1 MTKKTIFAF
10 LFIFTF
16 CFSTVKAQEGREW
29 IVSGQPYYKI
39 PVAEEGV
46 YRISLNEL
54 NTAGVSV
61 VDPSK
66 LQIWFRG
73 VEQSIQVDATDLYF
87 YGKGNDGTLD
97 SLLYEPYSAQSNK
110 YYSLF
115 SDTTYYFLTIGASAG
130 KRLTTNL
137 ATAST
142 VQANHVHTETI
153 FYADEY
159 ALGAL
164 YNANTHLSP
173 GDFGEGWVSWSIS
186 RDQTNPESRTID
198 IPVSNLYTGSGAD
211 SAELEIMLV
220 GTNQNAHQVEIL
232 IGNPSSPDATYAIP
246 TSFDARE
253 NYKFTQSL
261 PLTLFTNNQPLKVTI
276 RLQGGVPSNPDMVA
290 LTYIVLKYPQTTN
303 LSGKSFY
310 FIEPVKD
317 NAAKTLSLSNFTA
330 SSFLWDVSTEG
341 AYVNLNYSLASG
353 TATVDVLGSTTKI
366 LYVNAFKSIIG
377 IASANMDPYPVLATT
392 DMLLITHPKLWNS
405 VADYVAY
412 RQSLAGGGIDIAV
425 SDVTRLYN
433 LYSYGEKHPIAIQRY
448 CKEQLNTGTP
458 KYLFLVGKGINYN
471 YEGNTDEGYLQ
482 YRKKPTAFI
491 NNTYTYQQLNYR
503 MEDLIPAY
511 GWPASDHYYT
521 ITDGTLVPKL
531 TTGRLSARTNA
542 DVLQYLDKVKANDQA
557 PADAIWRKHL
567 VHLSGGKTP
576 PEIQLFENY
585 VNGFKSIAEGTR
597 FEGKVVRSYKK
608 DLTVG
613 AVDTKL
619 IYSVADE
626 VNKGLYQITFF
637 GHSSPSVIDLDV
649 GNVSNP
655 VYGYDNKGKYP
666 LLFMNGCQSA
676 EFFIQ
681 GSIPEDWTMT
691 PEKGSLMTLG
701 HIDVGYVQ
709 YLQKYTELF
718 YKFNF
723 RDNRFINSSVGD
735 IQHKTLDTF
744 LTIYQF
750 DSNTEIVK
758 AQATQFVLQGDPAI
772 KLYKPLKTDYA
783 IAGDGEVGEKKVF
796 IEAIGNGP
804 VTAMSDAFNLAIPI
818 TNYGLS
824 DPDSI
829 QILVKHTVTNNG
841 TVTINRIYPIK
852 VVAPIGYLDTVY
864 FTISAKDAK
873 LFGINKFEITLDPND
888 SIDEFNESNNI
899 ATLEYF
905 LSLSSVSC
913 LYPSEFSV
921 VHDQPVNFVAQ
932 SIDLFQDTRTY
943 YIEIDTSHL
952 YNSPSKMV
960 RTISSGALVKFTQS
974 LLTDLDPS
982 DSLVYYWRIRFN
994 DLVAGED
1001 TLWGESSFIYIKN
1014 SPDGWSQ
1021 SEYPQYFKNTY
1032 NKVTVSSQGLAF
1044 LTTNANIYARTQG
1057 NDNANAEVGY
1067 NNNAML
1073 AFIPGSYNCNE
1084 ADGVV
1089 AVVFDAE
1096 TTLPYRV
1103 IPISEYPYICGP
1115 LENPQTQRFTSL
1127 SSPVEQLKLQ
1137 TFLESLKKD
1146 DFVLFMTT
1154 GNANIDT
1161 WSVALKN
1168 VFTSRF
1174 GAAHINDLGSQ
1185 SSYILLSRA
1194 RPGTTPLQ
1202 EIYSTDPSEVIT
1214 LNNYTL
1220 TGTYK
1225 SGSMTSTLIGPSTLW
1240 GTMFKT
1246 VERINNDFAELKVIR
1261 INALGEEVDTINV
1274 ALDGDVDLAPLVPA
1288 SSYPYI
1294 RLLMNTS
1301 DTTDFTPADL
1311 KKWQVIY
1318 APVPEGTLDP
1328 YKVGIAN
1335 YPKGTYDIGTEF
1347 NIPFSFE
1354 NISTVDF
1361 PDTLRVVFFL
1371 KNEFGKIKRDTVKI
1385 GLLPEGQA
1393 TTFNYT
1399 INTSEF
1405 PGKNT
1410 FQAYVNPQFQPEVY
1424 YQNNFIVLNYN
1435 VQADNI
1441 HPVIGALFDGTHIF
1455 DGDLVSP
1462 NPTISVVLKDNNN
1475 LMTMDSSSTF
1485 TITLQYPNGDLLEVP
1500 YKTNQSFVVGYVG
1513 QDPTDRSRFRLE
1525 FNPTADFPDGKYK
1538 LIIQGRD
1545 ASGNRSAAQNLEV
1558 NFTVLNQSTITNFY
1572 PYPNPFSTSCRFV
1585 FTLTGKEIPEDVKIQ
1600 IMTVSG
1606 KVVREIFKDE
1616 LGSIHI
1622 GDNITD
1628 YAWDGRDEYGDKLA
1642 NGVYIYRVIIKNQ
1655 NDKFEHR
1662 ETSGDK
1668 AFKKGY
1674 GKLYILR

>member
-46 YRISLNEL
+46 YRIPLSDL
-54 NTAGVSV
+54 NTAGVSL

-97 SLLYEPYSAQSNK
+97 SLLYEPYTAQSNK

-115 SDTTYYFLTIGASAG
+115 SDTTYYFLTVGSSAG
-130 KRLTTNL
+130 KRLTNNL
-137 ATAST
+137 PNPTLA
-142 VQANHVHTETI
+142 QANHVHTETI

-164 YNANTHLSP
+164 YSADTHLST
-173 GDFGEGWVSWSIS
+173 GDFGEGWVSSSIS
-186 RDQTNPESRTID
+186 RGGTDAVSRTIE
-198 IPVSNLYTGSGAD
+198 IPISNLYTGPTAGN
-211 SAELEIMLV
+211 AELEIMLV
-220 GTNQNAHQVEIL
+220 GTNQNGHRVEIL
-232 IGNPSSPDATYAIP
+232 IGDPSSPSAVYAIP
-246 TSFDARE
+246 TSFNARQ

-261 PLTLFTNNQPLKVTI
+261 PLNYLTNNQPLKVTV
-276 RLQGGVPSNPDMVA
+276 RLQGGSPNNPDMVA

-317 NAAKTLSLSNFTA
+317 NVAKTLSLSNFTA
-330 SSFLWDVSTEG
+330 NSFLWDLSAEW
-341 AYVNLNYSLASG
+341 AYVNLTYSLTGG
-353 TATVDVLGSTTKI
+353 TATVDVSGSTTKI
-366 LYVNAFKSIIG
+366 LYVNTFKSIIG
-377 IASANMDPYPVLATT
+377 IASVNMDPYPVLAST
-392 DMLLITHPKLWNS
+392 DMLLITHPILWSS
-405 VADYVAY
+405 VADYVTY

-425 SDVTRLYN
+425 SDVTKLYN
-433 LYSYGEKHPIAIQRY
+433 LYSYGEKHPIAIKRY

-471 YEGNTDEGYLQ
+471 YEGNTDEGYLK

-491 NNTYTYQQLNYR
+491 NNTYRYQQLYYR

-521 ITDGTLVPKL
+521 ITDGTLRPKL

-557 PADAIWRKHL
+557 PSDAIWRKHL
-567 VHLSGGKTP
+567 VHLSGGKNAS
-576 PEIQLFENY
+576 EVQLFENY
-585 VNGFKSIAEGTR
+585 VNGFKSIAEGPR
-597 FEGKVVRSYKK
+597 FGGKVVRSYKK

-626 VNKGLYQITFF
+626 VNKGLSYITFF
-637 GHSSPSVIDLDV
+637 GHSSPSVIDLDI
-649 GNVSNP
+649 GNVSNT

-691 PEKGSLMTLG
+691 PELGSLMTLG
-701 HIDVGYVQ
+701 HGDIGYPQ
-709 YLQKYTELF
+709 YMQKYTELF

-735 IQHKTLDTF
+735 IQSKTLDTF

-750 DSNTEIVK
+750 DFNKEIVK
-758 AQATQFVLQGDPAI
+758 AQATQFILQGDPAI

-783 IAGDGEVGEKKVF
+783 IAGDGETGEKKVF
-796 IEAIGNGP
+796 IAAIGNGP

-829 QILVKHTVTNNG
+829 QIMVKHTVTSNG
-841 TVTINRIYPIK
+841 TVTINRIYPLK
-852 VVAPIGYLDTVY
+852 VIAPIGYVDTVY
-864 FTISAKDAK
+864 FTIPAKDAN
-873 LFGINKFEITLDPND
+873 LFGINKFEITIDPND

-913 LYPSEFSV
+913 IYPSEFSV

-943 YIEIDTSHL
+943 YVEIDTSHL
-952 YNSPSKMV
+952 YNSPSKIV

-974 LLTDLDPS
+974 LLTDLVPS

-1014 SPDGWSQ
+1014 SPEGWSQ

-1032 NKVTVSSQGLAF
+1032 KNISVNAQGLSF
-1044 LTTNANIYARTQG
+1044 TTTTAKLYVKTQG
-1057 NDNANAEVGY
+1057 SDSTNVEIGY
-1067 NNNAML
+1067 NNNTL
-1073 AFIPGSYNCNE
+1073 VAFIPGNYQCPFNK
-1084 ADGVV
+1084 GGYV
-1089 AVVFDAE
+1089 VVFDGE
-1096 TTLPYRV
+1096 STVPYLLDQ
-1103 IPISEYPYICGP
+1103 SLKCGP
-1115 LENPQTQRFTSL
+1115 LDNPLTHQFSDL
-1127 SSPVEQLKLQ
+1127 SSTTTQNQLED
-1137 TFLESLKKD
+1137 FLNNIPDGET
-1146 DFVLFMTT
+1146 VLFVSS
-1154 GNANIDT
+1154 GSASVDT
-1161 WSVALKN
+1161 WSSSLKE
-1168 VFTSRF
+1168 VFTDKL
-1174 GAAHINDLGSQ
+1174 GAEHIPDLGAQ
-1185 SSYILLSRA
+1185 TPYILLA
-1194 RPGTTPLQ
+1194 KKGAGTTPLK
-1202 EIYSTDPSEVIT
+1202 EMYSTDPSTVLLLEET
-1214 LNNYTL
+1214 NLL
-1220 TGTYK
+1220 KGTYK
-1225 SGSMTSTLIGPSTLW
+1225 SGSITSTLIGPSTLW
-1240 GTMFKT
+1240 GTMYKT
-1246 VERINNDFAELKVIR
+1246 VKRTNDDFAELKVIR
-1261 INALGEEVDTINV
+1261 MNGLGVAVDTIAV
-1274 ALDGDVDLAPLVPA
+1274 PLDGDVDLAPLVNA
-1288 SSYPYI
+1288 TAFPYI

-1371 KNEFGKIKRDTVKI
+1371 KNEFGKIKRDTVNI
-1385 GLLPEGQA
+1385 GLLPKGQA
-1393 TTFNYT
+1393 TTFNY
-1399 INTSEF
+1399 ILNTSEF

-1435 VQADNI
+1435 VQEDKI
-1441 HPVIGALFDGTHIF
+1441 HPVIGALFDGMHIF

-1475 LMTMDSSSTF
+1475 LMTMDSSTTF
-1485 TITLQYPNGDLLEVP
+1485 NITLQYPNGELFEIP
-1500 YKTNQSFVVGYVG
+1500 YKTNQSFIIGYVG
-1513 QDPTDRSRFRLE
+1513 HDPTDKSRFRLE
-1525 FNPTADFPDGKYK
+1525 FNPTSDFPDGKYK